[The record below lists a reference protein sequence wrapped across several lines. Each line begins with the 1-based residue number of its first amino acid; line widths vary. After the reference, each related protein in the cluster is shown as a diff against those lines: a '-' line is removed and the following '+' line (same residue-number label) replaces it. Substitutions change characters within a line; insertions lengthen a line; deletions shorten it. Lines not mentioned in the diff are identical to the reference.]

1 MRVKNKEMCLCPSGS
16 DGHLYKRA
24 SSDVFYDDD
33 NDTEPV
39 HEMQTSHTNITTECK
54 ACLQVT
60 SADGSPLSALH
71 HQMHPIASSRRTA
84 FHQSEEAMAFPAKLD
99 DRLPAVSMQPRVT
112 SCQGAASQVPSKSF
126 GAEQHPDWPT
136 EKWQIWQLL
145 SSDSID
151 TLPET
156 MV

>member
-1 MRVKNKEMCLCPSGS
+1 MCLCPSGS

-39 HEMQTSHTNITTECK
+39 HETQTSLTNITAECK
-54 ACLQVT
+54 ACRT
-60 SADGSPLSALH
+60 DGSPLSAPR

-84 FHQSEEAMAFPAKLD
+84 FHQSEEGMGFPAKPD
-99 DRLPAVSMQPRVT
+99 DRLPAVSMQPCVT
-112 SCQGAASQVPSKSF
+112 SCQGAASHAPSKSF

-156 MV
+156 MVWNTA